1 MQNEASLA
9 VFRTKIDLIDGEL
22 VSLLNQR
29 AKYAQIIGEIKG
41 SEICDPLRE
50 AQVLQH
56 VQLANHGP
64 LSNEDMIRVF
74 QEIIAACRALQDPN
88 K

>member
-1 MQNEASLA
+1 MQSEAPLA
-9 VFRTKIDLIDGEL
+9 VFRTKIDIIDGEL
-22 VSLLNQR
+22 VGLLNQR

-41 SEICDPLRE
+41 GEVCDPLRE

-56 VQLANHGP
+56 VQLANQGP